1 MPDRLKRKATDDP
14 QCPSVRPRGHFRPQP
29 TIRWSIEPN
38 SIESILRDNSRDRL
52 YVPPVAWTLR
62 HLRLLGC
69 RFTLQ
74 TSKRK
79 ERPTPQL
86 VLLGSPVHNLRRP
99 NLPADLRRA
108 MLQFGGRRTSE
119 VKKTAIKETVGA
131 YGFSRLSHSY
141 ESLSFNFRLQPIA
154 SVWTEGVF
162 SRNST
167 GPSLAY
173 VTFDGIQSRRSKF
186 VHSSPGKG
194 FNEPVFRTCD
204 KKLRSLQP
212 EHTVEDPYIMG
223 ILIALAQEQ
232 RRHRQRND
240 QQGEEAAECSI
251 EKRDDGHI
259 TNSTSSGMPPRCGT
273 DRSPHYC
280 GQCLR
285 VTVLATS
292 GVKDECLYVY
302 TASISVAFLGK
313 FDEPWRS
320 SPSPPVVIEY
330 YPISLRSPTKSLNKL
345 HRVLCAEPCHFCAGD
360 SPQALC

>member
-1 MPDRLKRKATDDP
+1 MR
-14 QCPSVRPRGHFRPQP
+14 Q
-29 TIRWSIEPN
+29 
-38 SIESILRDNSRDRL
+38 
-52 YVPPVAWTLR
+52 
-62 HLRLLGC
+62 LRLLGC

-79 ERPTPQL
+79 ERPHSQVMLSDSL
-86 VLLGSPVHNLRRP
+86 VHDLRKP

-119 VKKTAIKETVGA
+119 VKKTAIKEIVGA
-131 YGFSRLSHSY
+131 YGFSRL
-141 ESLSFNFRLQPIA
+141 

-186 VHSSPGKG
+186 VHNSPGKG

-212 EHTVEDPYIMG
+212 ENTIEDPYLMG
-223 ILIALAQEQ
+223 IIIALAQEQ
-232 RRHRQRND
+232 RRHRQRNEQHD
-240 QQGEEAAECSI
+240 EEAAECSI
-251 EKRDDGHI
+251 PKRDDGHT
-259 TNSTSSGMPPRCGT
+259 TNSTSSGTPPRCST
-273 DRSPHYC
+273 DRIPQYC
-280 GQCLR
+280 GQCLSLLKNLK
-285 VTVLATS
+285 VAVLATS

-302 TASISVAFLGK
+302 TASISVAFLRK

-320 SPSPPVVIEY
+320 SPSSPVVIEH
-330 YPISLRSPTKSLNKL
+330 YPIPLRSPIKSLNKL
-345 HRVLCAEPCHFCAGD
+345 HRVLCAGSCRFCAGY
-360 SPQALC
+360 SPQALG

>member
-1 MPDRLKRKATDDP
+1 MSDRPKRKATDDP
-14 QCPSVRPRGHFRPQP
+14 HSPSVRGHFRPQP

-38 SIESILRDNSRDRL
+38 SIESFLRDNSRDRL
-52 YVPPVAWTLR
+52 YVPPIAWTLR

-79 ERPTPQL
+79 ERPHSQ
-86 VLLGSPVHNLRRP
+86 VVISDSPVHDLRKP

-119 VKKTAIKETVGA
+119 VRKTAIKEIVGA

-141 ESLSFNFRLQPIA
+141 ESLSFYFRQQPVA

-162 SRNST
+162 SRKST

-186 VHSSPGKG
+186 VHNSPGKG

-212 EHTVEDPYIMG
+212 ENTVEDPYIMG
-223 ILIALAQEQ
+223 ILVALAQEQ
-232 RRHRQRND
+232 RRHRQINEHD
-240 QQGEEAAECSI
+240 GEEAAECSI
-251 EKRDDGHI
+251 MQRDDGHT
-259 TNSTSSGMPPRCGT
+259 TNSTSSGTPPPCGT
-273 DRSPHYC
+273 DRSPHNC

-285 VTVLATS
+285 VAVLATS
-292 GVKDECLYVY
+292 GVKDEGLYVY
-302 TASISVAFLGK
+302 TASISVAFLRK
-313 FDEPWRS
+313 FDEQWRS
-320 SPSPPVVIEY
+320 SPSPPVMIEY
-330 YPISLRSPTKSLNKL
+330 YSIPLRSPTKSLNKL
-345 HRVLCAEPCHFCAGD
+345 HRVLCAESCRFCVRD
-360 SPQALC
+360 SPQALG